1 MSYLTEVEIFDRMKA
16 SLRTAIEACEQLAIE
31 PYKGP
36 MYLHFREHMKLV
48 DGCCRQASAWREDTR
63 WLNIANLIFKSRTMA
78 GNWLRG
84 EEVVRKPDGVSAVM
98 FARLNA
104 PHAYKCFTT
113 LAQNLKQIELALFN
127 YESTYHALPP
137 AYTVDAEG
145 NALHSWRTLILPYLD
160 QTQLYE
166 KIDLSKPW
174 NDPVNA
180 EAFNTRVPVFQ
191 CPSTAHKD
199 NNTLLSF
206 RRLQEEYACEII
218 RRVGGFGGLGGIFW
232 CRRQIQQMY
241 RVHYKKTYRDNCSM
255 QPQVNDLPA
264 ALIIPYTP
272 TVI

>member
-84 EEVVRKPDGVSAVM
+84 EEVVRKPDGGSAVM

-113 LAQNLKQIELALFN
+113 LAQNLKQIELMADKTKN
-127 YESTYHALPP
+127 EATGVRGA
-137 AYTVDAEG
+137 
-145 NALHSWRTLILPYLD
+145 ILPTPLA
-160 QTQLYE
+160 
-166 KIDLSKPW
+166 
-174 NDPVNA
+174 DPNRERTHFASRTPGGV
-180 EAFNTRVPVFQ
+180 
-191 CPSTAHKD
+191 
-199 NNTLLSF
+199 LL
-206 RRLQEEYACEII
+206 
-218 RRVGGFGGLGGIFW
+218 
-232 CRRQIQQMY
+232 
-241 RVHYKKTYRDNCSM
+241 N
-255 QPQVNDLPA
+255 
-264 ALIIPYTP
+264 
-272 TVI
+272 